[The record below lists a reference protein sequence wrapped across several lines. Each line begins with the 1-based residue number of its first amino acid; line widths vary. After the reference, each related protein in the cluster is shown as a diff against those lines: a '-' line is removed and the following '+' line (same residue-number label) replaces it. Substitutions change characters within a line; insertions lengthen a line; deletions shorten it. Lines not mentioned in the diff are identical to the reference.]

1 MAGSPLFTR
10 TRPTLVTLLE
20 PAVADHT
27 ILPIVE
33 YNPVRDTSKL
43 HDLVVGKVLKDMVYE
58 SSLERR
64 HAYAR
69 HLPALA
75 ALLGIGMVKHF
86 AALFKTVKSYLEETH
101 DPESKIYIL
110 VQTYDFLLLLL

>member
-1 MAGSPLFTR
+1 M
-10 TRPTLVTLLE
+10 
-20 PAVADHT
+20 
-27 ILPIVE
+27 
-33 YNPVRDTSKL
+33 RDASTL
-43 HDLVVGKVLKDMVYE
+43 HDRVVGKVLKDMAYE

-86 AALFKTVKSYLEETH
+86 TALFKTVTSYLEETH
-101 DPESKIYIL
+101 DPESKVYIL
-110 VQTYDFLLLLL
+110 VS